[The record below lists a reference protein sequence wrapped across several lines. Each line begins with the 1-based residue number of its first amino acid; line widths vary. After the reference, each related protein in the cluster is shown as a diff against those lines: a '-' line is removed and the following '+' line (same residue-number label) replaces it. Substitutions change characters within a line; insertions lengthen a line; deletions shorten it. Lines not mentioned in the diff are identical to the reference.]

1 MAIALKLS
9 KSFGDVFSSY
19 AERYKSNYIF
29 FEGKL
34 KQRYKIVTNGQLIRF
49 INGGRRYMDYKLER
63 DGTHFK
69 GWVRY
74 YPYKPLK
81 TMCSGKGR
89 KLSKATIDEIRDLYK
104 QGYSKAEIAAMTGV
118 SRSSVTNITNNKGRY
133 SLGDK

>member
-1 MAIALKLS
+1 MAIELKLS

-19 AERYKSNYIF
+19 AERYKGDYIF
-29 FEGKL
+29 FEGKI
-34 KQRYKIVTNGQLIRF
+34 KKRYKIVTNGQLIRF

-74 YPYKPLK
+74 CHYK
-81 TMCSGKGR
+81 SSSKGR
-89 KLSKATIDEIRDLYK
+89 KLTKATIDEVRDLYK
-104 QGYSKAEIAAMTGV
+104 QGYRKVEIAAITGL